1 MTLPTPPYQL
11 DMPDAEVWYYPR
23 FFSTEASKA
32 YYLELLQHI
41 PWKADKVRMFG
52 KWIDQPRLTA
62 LHAINSNP
70 YTYSGLT
77 LYPEPFTP
85 ALQQIHS
92 KLQEELKESFS
103 SCLLN
108 LYRNGNDSNGWHAD
122 DEKELGKN
130 PSIASISFGQDRI
143 FHFRH
148 KTDRHLK
155 KRIVLEDGSLLLM
168 KGTTQHHWQHQLPK
182 SKKPM
187 QPRINLTFRNIL

>member
-1 MTLPTPPYQL
+1 MTLPLPPYQL
-11 DMPDAEVWYYPR
+11 NMPDAEVWYYPH
-23 FFSTEASKA
+23 FFSTEASKT
-32 YYLELLQHI
+32 YYQELLHHI

-92 KLQEELKESFS
+92 KLKEVTKESFT

-108 LYRNGNDSNGWHAD
+108 LYRDGNDSNGWHAD

-130 PSIASISFGQDRI
+130 PSIASISFGQERI

-148 KTDRHLK
+148 KKDRSLK
-155 KRIVLEDGSLLLM
+155 KKIVLEDGSLLLM
-168 KGTTQHHWQHQLPK
+168 KGSTQHHWQHQLPK